1 MNKQYHLLEEV
12 DSYIRKEYKNDLQK
26 MNGLICLLK
35 TNYNNI
41 ENIKNPNDFK
51 VAYKQA
57 EGCEKE
63 LLEIINICK
72 NSTQK

>member
-12 DSYIRKEYKNDLQK
+12 DSYIRKEYKNDLKK

-41 ENIKNPNDFK
+41 ENLKNSNEFK
-51 VAYKQA
+51 DVYKQSKV
-57 EGCEKE
+57 CKKE

-72 NSTQK
+72 NSAQK